1 MKKHPRPTRASV
13 LHAVI
18 EEIQARNDG
27 QIPTDVDGIDAFFH
41 DTGDLADA
49 LLLRWHTRLTASLE
63 GGLVGDPES
72 RREAVIEA
80 WRHCAQTYRG
90 VRMVIDQLVADPP
103 TEAIDNA
110 VRTTTSND
118 WAAMAVAAG
127 LASDLTMQPP
137 GSAGA
142 SNSKPAA
149 VTSSSNHTLAKARH
163 HKTAAR
169 WPGSRRCS
177 SADVTAG
184 GGAVLQEPE
193 VVRLVPPTATTT
205 PS

>member
-63 GGLVGDPES
+63 GGLVGDPKS

-80 WRHCAQTYRG
+80 WCDCAQTYRG
-90 VRMVIDQLVADPP
+90 VRRVIDQLAADPP

-127 LASDLTMQPP
+127 LASDLDRAASRVGQRLELEARRRNELVSASGDEAAPP
-137 GSAGA
+137 QQRGG
-142 SNSKPAA
+142 
-149 VTSSSNHTLAKARH
+149 LARFKRM
-163 HKTAAR
+163 
-169 WPGSRRCS
+169 
-177 SADVTAG
+177 
-184 GGAVLQEPE
+184 
-193 VVRLVPPTATTT
+193 VVG
-205 PS
+205 